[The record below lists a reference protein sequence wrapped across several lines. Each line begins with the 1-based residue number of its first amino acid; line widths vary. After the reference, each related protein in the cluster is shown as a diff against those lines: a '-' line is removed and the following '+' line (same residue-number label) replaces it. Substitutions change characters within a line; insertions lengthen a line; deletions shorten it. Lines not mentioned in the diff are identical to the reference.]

1 MGPRPKWLYALPNL
15 FTLGSIYCGLL
26 AILRTTSHSPGDAAA
41 TDDYFR
47 ASLFILLGSF
57 LDACDGRVARLT
69 GTQSAF
75 GVQLDSLADV
85 ITFGI
90 APAVLLY
97 QWALMPLGAGGV
109 FVAGVFASCGALRLA
124 RFNVA
129 AAQETGPS
137 NYFTGLPIPLAAGT
151 VISVVI
157 AATKA
162 PEPRVLPPLAAGL
175 LTLVLSYLMV
185 STVKYHSF
193 KKSKMDG
200 KALAVVGAMLA
211 VAGGIA
217 VFVRPS
223 LVLVSF
229 AAAYIALGLVEALVL
244 KRREEGLSLLTALTT
259 GLRIRRRRDERD
271 AD

>member
-1 MGPRPKWLYALPNL
+1 MGSRPKWLYALPNL
-15 FTLGSIYCGLL
+15 FTLGSIYCGVW
-26 AILRTTSHSPGDAAA
+26 AILQTTAHSPGDAAA

-47 ASLFILLGSF
+47 ASLAILLGSF

-85 ITFGI
+85 ITFGV
-90 APAVLLY
+90 APAILLY
-97 QWALMPLGAGGV
+97 RWALMPLGLGGV
-109 FVAGVFASCGALRLA
+109 AVAGLFASCGALRLA
-124 RFNVA
+124 RFNVS

-137 NYFTGLPIPLAAGT
+137 NYFTGLPIPLAAGA

-162 PEPRVLPPLAAGL
+162 PEPRVLPPMAAAL

-193 KKSKMDG
+193 KKA
-200 KALAVVGAMLA
+200 KADARTLGFVAVMLA
-211 VAGGIA
+211 VGAGIA
-217 VFVRPS
+217 VVVRPS
-223 LVLVSF
+223 LVLVSY
-229 AAAYIALGLVEALVL
+229 ASVYIALGLVEELVL
-244 KRREEGLSLLTALTT
+244 RRREEGMSLVTALST
-259 GLRIRRRRDERD
+259 GLRSRRHRGGRG